1 MYIKNSN
8 FVIYLVA
15 AAIVGFGAS
24 FLFAA
29 ADFQNGLGSGD
40 ISKASRYNNVKED
53 PDVAVIVEKLQNDTA
68 FFNQSKASIEFLRE
82 RVSSLA
88 ALSEET
94 AKLCGD
100 IPALNSNVSA
110 MNSLSVKAHNTSI
123 AFESVSDELER
134 IADGKESPAYEQ
146 TTNNAYIGFQKVEN
160 QLDAAKAFVESAN
173 DYLSDK
179 DIEKNEEL
187 AGMVALWSVYCAQDA
202 AMMEDKDNMK
212 YWNGK
217 LNFDAATTQAFQN
230 TVTSFDGKFLL
241 SLAPSQVVNGV
252 GGMQNFNAANNLR
265 VDNNM
270 HMMTAPTKK
279 YGDFQGM
286 IPGIVNG
293 YNKLQG
299 LRNPDNTAPLS
310 LNSPTTTAAGQIFH

>member
-94 AKLCGD
+94 AKLCGN
-100 IPALNSNVSA
+100 IPALNANVSA

-160 QLDAAKAFVESAN
+160 QLGAAKAFVESAN

-217 LNFDAATTQAFQN
+217 LNFDAATTQALRQVS
-230 TVTSFDGKFLL
+230 TGFDGKFKNFGPA
-241 SLAPSQVVNGV
+241 SVVNVGA
-252 GGMQNFNAANNLR
+252 GGMHNFNVANDLATT
-265 VDNNM
+265 NM
-270 HMMTAPTKK
+270 KMISACKK
-279 YGDFQGM
+279 YVDMHNLSSFGGGSNN
-286 IPGIVNG
+286 I
-293 YNKLQG
+293 KSLQQNNNNVG
-299 LRNPDNTAPLS
+299 PK
-310 LNSPTTTAAGQIFH
+310 Q

>member
-53 PDVAVIVEKLQNDTA
+53 PDVAVVVEKLQNDTA
-68 FFNQSKASIEFLRE
+68 FFNQSKASIEFLRD

-88 ALSEET
+88 TLSEET
-94 AKLCGD
+94 AKLCGN
-100 IPALNSNVSA
+100 IPALNANVSA

-160 QLDAAKAFVESAN
+160 QLGAAKAFVESAN

-217 LNFDAATTQAFQN
+217 LNFDASTTQAFLQASK
-230 TVTSFDGKFLL
+230 VVGDKFLL
-241 SLAPSQVVNGV
+241 SLGAEFANKVDGTQMVNYNQFSNLSP
-252 GGMQNFNAANNLR
+252 MQFKDFRKNFEGLQAMGS
-265 VDNNM
+265 V
-270 HMMTAPTKK
+270 
-279 YGDFQGM
+279 
-286 IPGIVNG
+286 VNG

-299 LRNPDNTAPLS
+299 LKSQDNFAPLS
-310 LNSPTTTAAGQIFH
+310 LNSPTTTAGKIIH

>member
-68 FFNQSKASIEFLRE
+68 FFNQSKASIEFLRD

-94 AKLCGD
+94 AKLCGN
-100 IPALNSNVSA
+100 IPALNANVSA

-160 QLDAAKAFVESAN
+160 QLGAAKAFVESAN

-217 LNFDAATTQAFQN
+217 LNFDASTTQALRQVS
-230 TVTSFDGKFLL
+230 TVVGDKFLL
-241 SLAPSQVVNGV
+241 SLGAKEFASKVVDGTQMVNYNQVSNLSP
-252 GGMQNFNAANNLR
+252 MQFKDFRKNFEGLQA
-265 VDNNM
+265 M
-270 HMMTAPTKK
+270 
-279 YGDFQGM
+279 G
-286 IPGIVNG
+286 PGSVVNG

-310 LNSPTTTAAGQIFH
+310 LNSPTTTAGKIIH

>member
-68 FFNQSKASIEFLRE
+68 FFNQSKASIEFLRD

-94 AKLCGD
+94 AKLCGN
-100 IPALNSNVSA
+100 IPALNANVSA

-160 QLDAAKAFVESAN
+160 QLGAAKAFVESAN

-217 LNFDAATTQAFQN
+217 LNFDASTTQAFQN
-230 TVTSFDGKFLL
+230 TVTGFDGKFK
-241 SLAPSQVVNGV
+241 SLGPTQVVNGL
-252 GGMQNFNAANNLR
+252 GGMKNFNAANNLTSNMKMISASKKY
-265 VDNNM
+265 VDNMKNLSSFGGGSNNI
-270 HMMTAPTKK
+270 KS
-279 YGDFQGM
+279 
-286 IPGIVNG
+286 
-293 YNKLQG
+293 LQQTNNNVG
-299 LRNPDNTAPLS
+299 PK
-310 LNSPTTTAAGQIFH
+310 Q

>member
-68 FFNQSKASIEFLRE
+68 FFNQSKASIEFLRD

-100 IPALNSNVSA
+100 IPALNANVSA

-160 QLDAAKAFVESAN
+160 QLGAAKAFVESAN

-202 AMMEDKDNMK
+202 AIMEDKDNMK

-217 LNFDAATTQAFQN
+217 LNFDASTTQAFQS
-230 TVTSFDGKFLL
+230 TVTGFDGKFK
-241 SLAPSQVVNGV
+241 SLGPSQVVNGGV
-252 GGMQNFNAANNLR
+252 GGMQNFNVANNLTP
-265 VDNNM
+265 NM
-270 HMMTAPTKK
+270 KMISACKK
-279 YGDFQGM
+279 Y
-286 IPGIVNG
+286 VNDMHNLSSFG
-293 YNKLQG
+293 GGSNNIKSLQQTNNNVG
-299 LRNPDNTAPLS
+299 PK
-310 LNSPTTTAAGQIFH
+310 Q

>member
-53 PDVAVIVEKLQNDTA
+53 PDVAVVVEKLQNDTA
-68 FFNQSKASIEFLRE
+68 FFNQTKSSIEFLRD

-88 ALSEET
+88 TLSEET
-94 AKLCGD
+94 AKLCGN
-100 IPALNSNVSA
+100 IPALNANVPA
-110 MNSLSVKAHNTSI
+110 MNSLSVKAYNTGI

-134 IADGKESPAYEQ
+134 IADGKKSPAYEQ

-160 QLDAAKAFVESAN
+160 QLGAAKAFVESAN

-179 DIEKNEEL
+179 EVEKNEEL

-217 LNFDAATTQAFQN
+217 LNFDASTTQALRN
-230 TVTSFDGKFLL
+230 TVNTFDKKLLNQIGKIENTNQLL
-241 SLAPSQVVNGV
+241 NDHVVSGKNLLNKNV
-252 GGMQNFNAANNLR
+252 NKVFADVNLQNNAFNNFSNA
-265 VDNNM
+265 
-270 HMMTAPTKK
+270 
-279 YGDFQGM
+279 
-286 IPGIVNG
+286 IPGR
-293 YNKLQG
+293 LQG
-299 LRNPDNTAPLS
+299 LKSSDKMAPTQSLTQNVVTANKL
-310 LNSPTTTAAGQIFH
+310 FD